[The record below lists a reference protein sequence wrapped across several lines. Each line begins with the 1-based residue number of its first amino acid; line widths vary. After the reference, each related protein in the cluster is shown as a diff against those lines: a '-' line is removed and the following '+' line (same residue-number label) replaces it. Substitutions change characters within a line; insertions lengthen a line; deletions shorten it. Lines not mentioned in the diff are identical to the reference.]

1 MPETTHPKNADPA
14 TVALYQ
20 VAERVDALAQ
30 AWQGDDLPPDLA
42 QFVPA
47 KPAGL
52 RRLVLNELIKVDLEY
67 RWLHHELPKR
77 VEEYLED
84 FPELAASGEIPCD
97 LIYEEFQ
104 IRSQAGEAVSPE
116 EYYERFE
123 KQAERLRRMMTIGA
137 DHLGSTTIVAGQRGT
152 DIDVGQQIDDFD
164 LLVKFGKGSFGSVY
178 LARQRSMQRLVALK
192 ISRDRGVEPQ
202 TLAQLDHPNIV
213 RVYDQRVLTD
223 RKLQLMYMQHIPGG
237 TLQDVLEV
245 ARELVPEMRTGK
257 VVLQS
262 IDRALDR
269 HGETPPD
276 DSSARRSGAS
286 SPLLVYSLLVATFL
300 GTMGLPHILVRF
312 YTNPDG
318 HAARRTTVRVL
329 TLLGMFYAFP
339 AVYGALGRAL
349 TPQLYVTGQT
359 SRG

>member
-20 VAERVDALAQ
+20 VAERVDALAE

-42 QFVPA
+42 QFLPT

-52 RRLVLNELIKVDLEY
+52 RRLVLSELIKVDLEY

-104 IRSQAGEAVSPE
+104 IRGQAGEAVSPE

-213 RVYDQRVLTD
+213 RVYDQRVLAD

-237 TLQDVLEV
+237 TLQDTLEGV
-245 ARELVPEMRTGK
+245 RETVPDMRTGK
-257 VVLQS
+257 IVLQS

-269 HGETPPD
+269 HGDSPPQ
-276 DSSARRSGAS
+276 DSGTRRRLAGDFVAGGGLLDRCQIGGGARLCPSTGRVAPRRKAGECACWRPMVRPNSSTSTSASAPKSKGRRQ
-286 SPLLVYSLLVATFL
+286 
-300 GTMGLPHILVRF
+300 
-312 YTNPDG
+312 
-318 HAARRTTVRVL
+318 RRTL
-329 TLLGMFYAFP
+329 A
-339 AVYGALGRAL
+339 GR
-349 TPQLYVTGQT
+349 
-359 SRG
+359 